1 MFLLEWATR
10 TLSKQNTVDCQQNDK
25 VKSVRMLQDYANEC
39 LKFFPAK
46 GSDDLKPF
54 IASRAIKQMLEGLQ
68 RACNAAILTGLIS
81 GDFKTK
87 DLSQVLPPDLKPVAN
102 VLQTN
107 WDQACE
113 DIQSS
118 EGDLT
123 GFLLKLE
130 VLEAAYSATCGKFAV
145 LGQDASL
152 LEATCNRC
160 QEFQSAFSKGIG
172 EAASATSQVALPPLD
187 RFISKYEAIQAA
199 VEKWDLQDVEW
210 IFKDESEAE
219 VRQDIEDFK
228 THRQEFLDMQE
239 TLAKLVGH
247 MGVTQSEELKAGLKA
262 CQDFVQEG
270 QSKCEAGTK
279 YVSFILLASCIVQK
293 QGQQSLKKVDA
304 YFKKCFGDGIDYKSL
319 PAKLGENLKA
329 LEAEDSDK
337 KEKAEKADK
346 PKKEKKDK
354 KAKDPE
360 ESKKRP
366 STEAK
371 EPKAKKSRK

>member
-1 MFLLEWATR
+1 MR
-10 TLSKQNTVDCQQNDK
+10 I
-25 VKSVRMLQDYANEC
+25 LQDYAKEC
-39 LKFFPAK
+39 RKFFPAK
-46 GSDDLKPF
+46 GRDDLKPF
-54 IASRAIKQMLEGLQ
+54 IASSAIKQMLERLQ
-68 RACNAAILTGLIS
+68 RVCNAAILTGLIS

-87 DLSQVLPPDLKPVAN
+87 DLSQILPPDLKPVAN

-123 GFLLKLE
+123 GFLLRLE
-130 VLEAAYSATCGKFAV
+130 VFESAYSATSGKFAF
-145 LGQDASL
+145 LGQDARL

-160 QEFQSAFSKGIG
+160 REFQSAFSKGIG

-219 VRQDIEDFK
+219 VKQDIEDFK

-247 MGVTQSEELKAGLKA
+247 MGVTQCEELKAGLKV

-270 QSKCEAGTK
+270 QSKCKVRTE
-279 YVSFILLASCIVQK
+279 YVGFILLASCIVQK
-293 QGQQSLKKVDA
+293 QDQQSVKKVDA
-304 YFKKCFGDGIDYKSL
+304 YFKKCFGNGFDYDAL
-319 PAKLGENLKA
+319 PAKLGQNLKA
-329 LEAEDSDK
+329 LQAEDGNK
-337 KEKAEKADK
+337 KEKAEKPDK
-346 PKKEKKDK
+346 SKKQKKEKK
-354 KAKDPE
+354 AKDAE

-371 EPKAKKSRK
+371 EPKAKKNKK